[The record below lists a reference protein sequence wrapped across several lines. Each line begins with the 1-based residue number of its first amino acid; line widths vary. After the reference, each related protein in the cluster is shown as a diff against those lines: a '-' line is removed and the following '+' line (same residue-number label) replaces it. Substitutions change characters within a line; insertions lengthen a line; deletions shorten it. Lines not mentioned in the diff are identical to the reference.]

1 MNVIKKDNSDL
12 TEYLKV
18 LKALKQYPTMEEYR
32 YQYAMLRTNGDS
44 ADEAD
49 MFYSDNK
56 ELRRLDK
63 KRRSMRGTFI
73 MELNPEEKSKK
84 SAESIQRYVL
94 AQSFLAGK
102 NDQEL
107 FSMMIEKRME
117 DLSEYQRAIE
127 RNLNQL
133 LEVKS
138 DLESAEKNERRHN
151 LSI

>member
-12 TEYLKV
+12 IEYLKI

-32 YQYAMLRTNGDS
+32 YQYATLRTNGDS
-44 ADEAD
+44 MDEAD
-49 MFYSDNK
+49 IFYSDNK

-63 KRRSMRGTFI
+63 KRRSMRGVFI

-84 SAESIQRYVL
+84 SAESIQRYLL